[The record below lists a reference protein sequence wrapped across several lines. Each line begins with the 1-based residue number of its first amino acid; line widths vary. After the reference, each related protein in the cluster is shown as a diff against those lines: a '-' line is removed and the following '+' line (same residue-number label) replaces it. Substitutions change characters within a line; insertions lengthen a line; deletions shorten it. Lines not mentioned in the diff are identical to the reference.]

1 MDYSKTTSFIYEKCA
16 ERIKKAINESE
27 IKLDEIDAY
36 NPKLISMIQ
45 NNRRV
50 NSRNRYLI
58 TDTAR
63 DSLVKNLPFDDEVHL
78 LWGTAGDRK
87 TLVLPIFIY
96 LISDSVFD
104 SEIDNI
110 LQAYVPY
117 ARCRTY
123 FKLLFQT
130 ENKYPAFQYGIRED
144 DIMNEIDMARYLA
157 SIFVYSECK
166 DQIAS
171 VILDFMDRT
180 KSFKKLPRK
189 LHDFIET
196 ELMNVLRDYRK
207 VSHATGYRVEE
218 LILGDVRFLPEVKSD
233 ENNVTEDLIKAT
245 KEYLERLENIQ
256 KEQMEKVFNTTF
268 AHLLDVDKLT

>member
-166 DQIAS
+166 DQIES

-196 ELMNVLRDYRK
+196 KLMSVLRDYRK

-268 AHLLDVDKLT
+268 AHLLDVDKLA